1 MKDVLP
7 VALGWVHPES
17 PCLDWDI
24 AQVRRL
30 AERLGYRL
38 VWVPEASRIPL
49 ADQVRAAGAEVVI
62 APSAE
67 HFDFLAL
74 NSVMAVADV
83 ETVNPRLSFSRW
95 ATGWQPGREPK

>member
-1 MKDVLP
+1 MKDALP
-7 VALGWVHPES
+7 VALGWVHSES

-38 VWVPEASRIPL
+38 VWGPETSWISL
-49 ADQVRAAGAEVVI
+49 ADQVRAADADVVI
-62 APSAE
+62 APSTE

-83 ETVNPRLSFSRW
+83 ETVNPRLSFARW
-95 ATGWQPGREPK
+95 ATGGQPDR

>member
-1 MKDVLP
+1 MLP

-30 AERLGYRL
+30 AERLGYRP

-62 APSAE
+62 APSTE